1 MGQLHVTCPTAQAS
15 WTVSLFPL
23 LCLHWL
29 EMSTTLCSVFTDQ
42 RCLPSSSG
50 CFYTNKECLHN
61 FLGVPTLST
70 VPPCPPAVS
79 TLWMGTTFSPWYLYR
94 PGMSTCPPIL
104 TLNVSLFPLLCLRW
118 LWMWDVHLVSCSFYV
133 DLVYFPSSLGMST
146 VTSGNPLV
154 PPVYPC
160 WPGPL

>member
-1 MGQLHVTCPTAQAS
+1 MSHVPQHRLPELSPYFLCYVYTDLRCLQLSA
-15 WTVSLFPL
+15 VSLLIRDVSLVHLGVSIPTRSASIISL
-23 LCLHWL
+23 VSLHWAQ
-29 EMSTTLCSVFTDQ
+29 S
-42 RCLPSSSG
+42 
-50 CFYTNKECLHN
+50 
-61 FLGVPTLST
+61 
-70 VPPCPPAVS
+70 PPCPPAVS